1 MEREHCNMPDSHVKF
16 KTTNYGLTTCPA
28 DEWRIVKICDKRY
41 EASTP
46 HRRVIPRF
54 QSLKKE
60 ALAQRANLD
69 EEEIIAVILY
79 TGPMVNR
86 FLFFFFLIEWCAC
99 QCVRG
104 SDTCAWGFVLIACFN
119 PAVPNLQSRSSP
131 VAQ

>member
-28 DEWRIVKICDKRY
+28 DEWRIVKICDKRF

-46 HRRVIPRF
+46 HKRVIPRF

-79 TGPMVNR
+79 TGPMVTR
-86 FLFFFFLIEWCAC
+86 DLFLVSRLWAGPSERAC
-99 QCVRG
+99 VSVRG
-104 SDTCAWGFVLIACFN
+104 TVGREALCGDVRLTDCL
-119 PAVPNLQSRSSP
+119 L
-131 VAQ
+131 

>member
-1 MEREHCNMPDSHVKF
+1 MEREHCKMPDSHVKF

-28 DEWRIVKICDKRY
+28 DEWRIVKICDKRF

-46 HRRVIPRF
+46 HKRVIPRF

-79 TGPMVNR
+79 TGPMV
-86 FLFFFFLIEWCAC
+86 
-99 QCVRG
+99 
-104 SDTCAWGFVLIACFN
+104 
-119 PAVPNLQSRSSP
+119 SRALYLSRLP
-131 VAQ
+131 QNKAFDGLP

>member
-1 MEREHCNMPDSHVKF
+1 MADSHVKF

-28 DEWRIVKICDKRY
+28 DEWRIVKICDKRF

-46 HRRVIPRF
+46 HKRVIPRF

-79 TGPMVNR
+79 TGPMVN
-86 FLFFFFLIEWCAC
+86 
-99 QCVRG
+99 
-104 SDTCAWGFVLIACFN
+104 
-119 PAVPNLQSRSSP
+119 
-131 VAQ
+131 